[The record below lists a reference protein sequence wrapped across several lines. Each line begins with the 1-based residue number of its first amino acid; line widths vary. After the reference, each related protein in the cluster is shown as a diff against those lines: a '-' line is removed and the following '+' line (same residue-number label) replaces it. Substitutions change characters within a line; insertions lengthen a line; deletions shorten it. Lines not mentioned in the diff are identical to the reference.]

1 MFAQYIIS
9 TLVDFVRIILK
20 FKENINVPYMKRMQ
34 YLHPQVLI
42 SINISLKWI
51 IWKLFA
57 KKVLESK
64 KIEKIN
70 IQKFELKKSPPRILI
85 NVIDSEAGKC
95 ILSFAT
101 NVTFWVIFVLEI
113 FKCFFKNLYFLP
125 RNYTLYL

>member
-9 TLVDFVRIILK
+9 TLTDFVRIILK
-20 FKENINVPYMKRMQ
+20 FKENINVSYMKRMQ

-42 SINISLKWI
+42 SINISLKWM

-57 KKVLESK
+57 KKVLENK

-70 IQKFELKKSPPRILI
+70 ILKIELKKKPPQISI
-85 NVIDSEAGKC
+85 NVIDSEAEKC

-101 NVTFWVIFVLEI
+101 NVTLWGIFVLEI

-125 RNYTLYL
+125 RNFTLNL